1 MTTLVV
7 LASVEV
13 VVEVEAEAVA
23 EYTEEA
29 AEEVTATET
38 AEGATE
44 PTPVAATATK
54 FNLQIQSILKEII
67 PTLVLC

>member
-7 LASVEV
+7 VASVEV
-13 VVEVEAEAVA
+13 VVEVEADAVA
-23 EYTEEA
+23 DDTEEA
-29 AEEVTATET
+29 AEEA
-38 AEGATE
+38 
-44 PTPVAATATK
+44 VAATATK